1 MSSYEALAGAYDV
14 LTEDVQYRRRADYL
28 VRQFRRSP
36 IPVHTVLDLACGT
49 GSIACLLSAKG
60 YEVTATDASEEM
72 LTVAAEKAASL
83 TVERPPFFLH
93 QTMPRLQLLQQVDAA
108 VSTLDAVNYMT
119 RAADVK
125 ETFRRVFRYLKPGG
139 RFIFDVN
146 SPYKLRRMDGQ
157 VWLDETEDVY
167 CVWRTDF
174 SARTKVCTY
183 WVDLFELQ
191 EDGSWSRSVEEHRE
205 RAWEVEELTAW
216 LREAGFAEIIV
227 TGDLTMEPPGEQ
239 EDRLI
244 FHCGKPLA

>member
-72 LTVAAEKAASL
+72 LTVAAGKAASL
-83 TVERPPFFLH
+83 MVERPPFFLH
-93 QTMPRLQLLQQVDAA
+93 QTMPRLRLLQQVDAA

-216 LREAGFAEIIV
+216 LREAGFTEITV